1 MCAII
6 DPMDWHNPV
15 EVISL
20 VDRLRALP
28 QENEWVE
35 FKTNNAN
42 PDEIGEYIACLANS
56 AALSGQETA

>member
-1 MCAII
+1 
-6 DPMDWHNPV
+6 MDWHNPV